1 MKAVISKNQF
11 NRIKNFINETK
22 EIKKDE
28 VIGKKKK
35 SFPDLTG
42 DGEVTKADILKGRG
56 VELDEKKKLSKK
68 QLRTFNY
75 DGDDKSF
82 EPEDFA
88 ALRASKEL
96 DEGSDCG
103 CGDDK
108 DDTRYMFFSNLEQMI
123 RQAKMLLD
131 MDEDAI
137 EDLLN
142 NGHDWA
148 ADHIAEAK
156 NNMDQVF
163 DFIMGEM
170 NGEGEDDSWDNEED
184 DDMMYEGMINED
196 YLELRS
202 IAKKLYSF
210 LKSKGIRVS
219 LSRGSNIVD
228 YFQRNPS
235 TGERRIGDNTPIW
248 DKGISASLDSD
259 GKFINKSE
267 INRKWLSKQ
276 ISSDEFT
283 KPNNSEIIIRE
294 NISRGDDFSFEIL
307 ILSPTKEK
315 TNPFGTRKVFDEEKM
330 KNYQKIVL
338 DFLKQFNNVNIKM
351 DSKTMGNSIIYN
363 VSAIEPSMNE
373 GMSLKKK
380 AFVSKE
386 LKNHLDN
393 NIPLYESEFRSGSPK
408 HIELLKEVKELY
420 NKGFISLNETDEF
433 IVNEFDPN
441 PIKVKGVGE
450 VYLGLILEEYESDE
464 ELLSEAVYKGRK
476 VQLGKPFLTPDG
488 PKKRSVYVRND
499 KGNVVKVNFGDPNMR
514 IKKNNPA
521 RRKSFRA
528 RHKCSNPGP
537 RHKAK
542 YWSCRAW

>member
-11 NRIKNFINETK
+11 DRIKNFINETK
-22 EIKKDE
+22 EIKKEE
-28 VIGKKKK
+28 VLG
-35 SFPDLTG
+35 
-42 DGEVTKADILKGRG
+42 
-56 VELDEKKKLSKK
+56 EKKKLTKK
-68 QLRTFNY
+68 QLKTFDVDN
-75 DGDDKSF
+75 DGDIEADDLSDLRNMKKITKEELKGNQKKLDKNKNNKIDAD
-82 EPEDFA
+82 DFKL
-88 ALRASKEL
+88 LRKKKSI

-103 CGDDK
+103 CGEDK
-108 DDTRYMFFSNLEQMI
+108 DDTRYMFFSNLEQMM

-163 DFIMGEM
+163 DFIMNEM
-170 NGEGEDDSWDNEED
+170 NGEGEDDDWDNEED
-184 DDMMYEGMINED
+184 DEMMYEDSSFPDIQLDKQGTYKD
-196 YLELRS
+196 
-202 IAKKLYSF
+202 AKNLVKFGQEKPENKDAKYYQDKAF
-210 LKSKGIRVS
+210 KSNLIKTKQPS
-219 LSRGSNIVD
+219 L
-228 YFQRNPS
+228 
-235 TGERRIGDNTPIW
+235 
-248 DKGISASLDSD
+248 
-259 GKFINKSE
+259 
-267 INRKWLSKQ
+267 
-276 ISSDEFT
+276 
-283 KPNNSEIIIRE
+283 
-294 NISRGDDFSFEIL
+294 
-307 ILSPTKEK
+307 
-315 TNPFGTRKVFDEEKM
+315 
-330 KNYQKIVL
+330 
-338 DFLKQFNNVNIKM
+338 
-351 DSKTMGNSIIYN
+351 
-363 VSAIEPSMNE
+363 NE

-386 LKNHLDN
+386 LKNHLDK

-420 NKGFISLNETDEF
+420 NKGLIALNETDEF
-433 IVNEFDPN
+433 IVNEFDPK
-441 PIKVKGVGE
+441 PIKVKGIGE

-464 ELLSEAVYKGRK
+464 QLLSEAVYKGRK
-476 VQLGKPFLTPDG
+476 VSLGKPFLTPDG

-514 IKKNNPA
+514 IKKNIPA

>member
-68 QLRTFNY
+68 QLKTFNY

-131 MDEDAI
+131 MDDDAI

-219 LSRGSNIVD
+219 LDRGIIDYSQGRIRRVD
-228 YFQRNPS
+228 RV
-235 TGERRIGDNTPIW
+235 DTPIW
-248 DKGISASLDSD
+248 NKGFFSGSLKSD
-259 GKFINKSE
+259 GKFKNHSE
-267 INRKWLSKQ
+267 LYRQYYAKEISK
-276 ISSDEFT
+276 DEFMNRDNFE
-283 KPNNSEIIIRE
+283 PEIRISEKGISK
-294 NISRGDDFSFEIL
+294 SRGDDFSFEIL

-315 TNPFGTRKVFDEEKM
+315 TDVFGTRKVFDEEKM

-380 AFVSKE
+380 TFVSKE
-386 LKNHLDN
+386 LKNHLDK
-393 NIPLYESEFRSGSPK
+393 NIPLSESEFKYGSPK

-420 NKGFISLNETDEF
+420 NKGLISLNETDEF
-433 IVNEFDPN
+433 MINEFDPK
-441 PIKVKGVGE
+441 PVKVKGVGE
-450 VYLGLILEEYESDE
+450 VYLGLIQEDYESDE
-464 ELLSEAVYKGRK
+464 ELLSEAVYQGRK
-476 VQLGKPFLTPDG
+476 VQLGKRMAGDV
-488 PKKRSVYVRND
+488 KKFKVYVRNE
-499 KGNVVKVNFGDPNMR
+499 KGNVVKVNFGQKGVK

-528 RHKCSNPGP
+528 RHNCTNPGP
-537 RHKAK
+537 RWKAR

>member
-11 NRIKNFINETK
+11 DRIKNFINETK

-28 VIGKKKK
+28 VLGKKKK

-68 QLRTFNY
+68 QLRTFDIDN
-75 DGDDKSF
+75 DGDIEGDDLADLRNMKKVDKS
-82 EPEDFA
+82 
-88 ALRASKEL
+88 L

-103 CGDDK
+103 CGEDK
-108 DDTRYMFFSNLEQMI
+108 DDTRYMFFSNLEQMM
-123 RQAKMLLD
+123 RQARMLLQ
-131 MDEDAI
+131 MDEDML

-163 DFIMGEM
+163 DFIMGEAH
-170 NGEGEDDSWDNEED
+170 GEGEDDSWDNEE
-184 DDMMYEGMINED
+184 
-196 YLELRS
+196 
-202 IAKKLYSF
+202 
-210 LKSKGIRVS
+210 
-219 LSRGSNIVD
+219 
-228 YFQRNPS
+228 
-235 TGERRIGDNTPIW
+235 
-248 DKGISASLDSD
+248 
-259 GKFINKSE
+259 
-267 INRKWLSKQ
+267 
-276 ISSDEFT
+276 
-283 KPNNSEIIIRE
+283 RE
-294 NISRGDDFSFEIL
+294 M
-307 ILSPTKEK
+307 
-315 TNPFGTRKVFDEEKM
+315 V
-330 KNYQKIVL
+330 Y
-338 DFLKQFNNVNIKM
+338 
-351 DSKTMGNSIIYN
+351 
-363 VSAIEPSMNE
+363 E

-386 LKNHLDN
+386 LKNHLDK
-393 NIPLYESEFRSGSPK
+393 NIPLSESEFKSGSQK

-420 NKGFISLNETDEF
+420 NKGLIALNETDEF
-433 IVNEFDPN
+433 IVNEFDPK

-464 ELLSEAVYKGRK
+464 QLLSEAVYQGRK

>member
-1 MKAVISKNQF
+1 
-11 NRIKNFINETK
+11 
-22 EIKKDE
+22 
-28 VIGKKKK
+28 
-35 SFPDLTG
+35 
-42 DGEVTKADILKGRG
+42 
-56 VELDEKKKLSKK
+56 
-68 QLRTFNY
+68 
-75 DGDDKSF
+75 
-82 EPEDFA
+82 
-88 ALRASKEL
+88 
-96 DEGSDCG
+96 
-103 CGDDK
+103 
-108 DDTRYMFFSNLEQMI
+108 
-123 RQAKMLLD
+123 MLLD
-131 MDEDAI
+131 MDDDAI

-219 LSRGSNIVD
+219 LDRGIIDYSQGRIRRVD
-228 YFQRNPS
+228 RV
-235 TGERRIGDNTPIW
+235 DTPIW
-248 DKGISASLDSD
+248 NKGFFSGSLKSD
-259 GKFINKSE
+259 GKFKNHSE
-267 INRKWLSKQ
+267 LYRQYYAKEISK
-276 ISSDEFT
+276 DEFMNRDNFE
-283 KPNNSEIIIRE
+283 PEIRISEKGISK
-294 NISRGDDFSFEIL
+294 SRGDDFSFEIL

-315 TNPFGTRKVFDEEKM
+315 TDVFGTRKVFDEEKM

-380 AFVSKE
+380 TFVSKE
-386 LKNHLDN
+386 LKNHLDK
-393 NIPLYESEFRSGSPK
+393 NIPLSESEFKYGSPK

-420 NKGFISLNETDEF
+420 NKGLISLNETDEF
-433 IVNEFDPN
+433 MINEFDPK
-441 PIKVKGVGE
+441 PVKVKGVGE
-450 VYLGLILEEYESDE
+450 VYLGLIQEDYESDE
-464 ELLSEAVYKGRK
+464 ELLSEAVYQGRK
-476 VQLGKPFLTPDG
+476 VQLGKRMAGDV
-488 PKKRSVYVRND
+488 KKFKVYVRNE
-499 KGNVVKVNFGDPNMR
+499 KGNVVKVNFGQKGVK

-528 RHKCSNPGP
+528 RHNCTNPGP
-537 RHKAK
+537 RWKAR